1 MAKYRKV
8 DPRIW
13 NDEKFQSLPPA
24 DKLLAVYC
32 LTAQANRIGIFK
44 FSVAL
49 ASEDLGM
56 PADEVRERLD
66 RVCHTLF
73 WPLDAIRRVLYFPTW
88 WKYNNPG
95 SPKTLI
101 GILSDVHD
109 VPQTPLLEEFKRNT
123 KHLSDSLSD
132 TLSSFFAKGMASQEQ
147 EQEQEQEY
155 ITTNVVSAAPSAAP
169 SATPLVPSKHT
180 FEVKASKGSR
190 SLTWKLPQA
199 ELDRYLE
206 IYGKDQDV
214 DAELAKAS
222 MWLHANPTRRKTA
235 GGMLAYL
242 TQWLNRAANGFSSG
256 RGPNQTGVRR
266 GPEMD
271 PAKANATYNAG
282 G

>member
-1 MAKYRKV
+1 MAKFRKI

-13 NDEKFQSLPPA
+13 NDEKFQTLPPA

-49 ASEDLGM
+49 ASEDLGI
-56 PADEVRERLD
+56 PSEEVRERLD

-73 WPLDAIRRVLYFPTW
+73 WRLDAIRRVLYFPTW

-95 SPKTLI
+95 SPKTLA

-109 VPQTPLLEEFKRNT
+109 VPQTPLLEEFKQNT
-123 KHLSDSLSD
+123 TYLPDSLCH
-132 TLSSFFAKGMASQEQ
+132 TLCDFFAKGMASQEQ
-147 EQEQEQEY
+147 EQEQEY
-155 ITTNVVSAAPSAAP
+155 IATNVACAAPSAAP
-169 SATPLVPSKHT
+169 SATPSVPSKHT
-180 FEVKASKGSR
+180 FEVKASKGRKSQ
-190 SLTWKLPQA
+190 TWTLPQS
-199 ELDRYLE
+199 ELDRYVE
-206 IYGKDQDV
+206 TYGKHQDV
-214 DAELAKAS
+214 DAELAKAA

-242 TQWLNRAANGFSSG
+242 TQWLNRSANGFSG
-256 RGPNQTGVRR
+256 RGQQLVGVRR

-271 PAKANATYNAG
+271 PRKANATYNPG

>member
-66 RVCHTLF
+66 RVCHTLS
-73 WPLDAIRRVLYFPTW
+73 WPLDSSRRVLYFPTW

-95 SPKTLI
+95 SPKTLV

-109 VPQTPLLEEFKRNT
+109 VPQTPLLEQFKHNT

-132 TLSSFFAKGMASQEQ
+132 TLCDFFVKGMPSQ

-155 ITTNVVSAAPSAAP
+155 IATNVACTEPSSAPP
-169 SATPLVPSKHT
+169 ATPSVPSKHT
-180 FEVKASKGSR
+180 FEVKASMGSKAT
-190 SLTWKLPQA
+190 TWTLPQA
-199 ELDRYLE
+199 ALDRYVE
-206 IYGKDQDV
+206 VYGKDQDV
-214 DAELAKAS
+214 EAELAKAAL
-222 MWLHANPTRRKTA
+222 WLHTNPTKRKTA

-242 TQWLNRAANGFSSG
+242 TQWFNRGANGFAVG
-256 RGPNQTGVRR
+256 RGSPQTPARR

-271 PAKANATYNAG
+271 PARARATYNPG